1 MYRNYQKDYHTLFG
15 NAFGEAAGANN
26 EAGLYLGLR
35 TSLTGQLLFEGYA
48 DFFRHNWLRF
58 LVDAPSRGTEYFAK
72 LTYSPTRS
80 TELYLRMKHE
90 SKQRNT
96 PDNETAID
104 YLTYHKKSSVRL
116 HLAKRMSYNL
126 TLRSRVEFS
135 FFNTDQQEEIEHGY
149 LLYQDIIYSFPRFPL
164 RLSGRFAIFETAF
177 SGILPGRVRR

>member
-1 MYRNYQKDYHTLFG
+1 
-15 NAFGEAAGANN
+15 
-26 EAGLYLGLR
+26 
-35 TSLTGQLLFEGYA
+35 
-48 DFFRHNWLRF
+48 
-58 LVDAPSRGTEYFAK
+58 
-72 LTYSPTRS
+72 
-80 TELYLRMKHE
+80 MKHE

-164 RLSGRFAIFETAF
+164 RLSGRFAIFETDSYDNRLYAYENDVLYAF
-177 SGILPGRVRR
+177 SVPAYSGKGTRMYLLANYKFSRSFEAWARWSQFYYPDRETIGTGLEEIDGNRKSEVKVQVRVRF